1 MNNKTM
7 FAIYLI
13 QEGDGPVRAV
23 SEAVG
28 TGARA
33 YEIGIEIMANLKAAS
48 YEHPDMISVQPL
60 EYSTQWQ

>member
-1 MNNKTM
+1 MKTV
-7 FAIYLI
+7 FLI
-13 QEGDGPVRAV
+13 QLIQDDDGPVRAV

-48 YEHPDMISVQPL
+48 YEHPEMIAVQSL